1 MRPKSAVKRGH
12 PLKAGPLAG
21 DHPTNSGSARKRIFR
36 RILVALDFSVCSDV
50 ALDYADAL
58 AADAQA
64 RLIFLHV
71 IEPAVHMQNDL
82 NPALSDP
89 NQRTVEAAQKR
100 LAVMA
105 QKRDG
110 RSRQID
116 VLVRIGR
123 AYSEITDTARAMA
136 ADLIVLGTHGFSRVE
151 NPIMGS
157 TAERVVRHA
166 PCPVLIVRG
175 GADHSSQSTH

>member
-1 MRPKSAVKRGH
+1 MRPKSAAKRGH
-12 PLKAGPLAG
+12 PLKAVPIAG
-21 DHPTNSGSARKRIFR
+21 DHPINSGSARKIIFR
-36 RILVALDFSVCSDV
+36 RILVAVDFSDCSGV

-58 AADAQA
+58 AADVQA

-71 IEPAVHMQNDL
+71 IEPAVHLQNDL
-82 NPALSDP
+82 NPALADP

-100 LAVMA
+100 LAVIA
-105 QKRDG
+105 QKREG
-110 RSRQID
+110 RCRQID

-136 ADLIVLGTHGFSRVE
+136 ADLIVVGTHGFNGVE
-151 NPIMGS
+151 NPLMGS

-175 GADHSSQSTH
+175 GFEHSSPSTH